1 MGVAMITE
9 EQAKKIKELS
19 VKLVIAT
26 TLLATGPNGSAVL
39 RKLAQF
45 NAEKELDNYL
55 KEITSE

>member
-1 MGVAMITE
+1 MITE